1 VAVIILR
8 TRVELLHWREKVATS
23 SKTVGFVP
31 TMGALH
37 RGHLVLLQR
46 AVAENDF
53 CVLSIFVNPA
63 QFAPSDDLAS
73 YPRTLER
80 DIELAAQAGVSV
92 VFVPSAAEIYP
103 QGFATEVSIGPA
115 FSSAFEGAARP
126 GHFSGVCL
134 VVLILLNLVQ
144 ARNVYF
150 GQKDYQQVVVLK
162 QLLSDLAHPSKM
174 IIVPTVRDS
183 DGLALSSRNVYLTPR
198 AREIGLGL
206 PRSLAAAAK
215 LFYAG
220 ERNPA
225 ALLAE
230 LKKVAEQSLC
240 ALDYAVCLLPW
251 TLIQAGET
259 ASPDATEAAHRAG
272 VVGEGIGFVMLATAK
287 VEVPQSDAVLSSVSV
302 PPVRVVRLLDNL
314 VLFESEPWRSEAL
327 RLLDLFQSEGHSPAK
342 LI

>member
-1 VAVIILR
+1 MAVTILR
-8 TRVELLHWREKVATS
+8 TRAELLQWREKVAHS
-23 SKTVGFVP
+23 AKSVGFVP

-63 QFAPSDDLAS
+63 QFAASDDLAS

-80 DIELAAQAGVSV
+80 DIELAEQAGAAV
-92 VFVPSAAEIYP
+92 VFAPSATEIYP
-103 QGFATEVSIGPA
+103 QGFATEVSISSA

-144 ARNVYF
+144 ARSVYF

-162 QLLSDLAHPSKM
+162 RLLSDLAHPSQM

-183 DGLALSSRNVYLTPR
+183 DGLALSSRNVYLTSA
-198 AREIGLGL
+198 ARDIGLGL
-206 PRSLAAAAK
+206 PRSLAAAAS
-215 LFYAG
+215 LYFAG

-225 ALLAE
+225 ALRAE
-230 LKKVAEQSLC
+230 ISKVAGQSRC
-240 ALDYAVCLLPW
+240 SLDYAVCLLPW
-251 TLIQAGET
+251 TLIE
-259 ASPDATEAAHRAG
+259 ASQRSGAE
-272 VVGEGIGFVMLATAK
+272 GEGFVLLATAK
-287 VEVPQSDAVLSSVSV
+287 VEVPQTDAIVSSMSV

-314 VLFESEPWRSEAL
+314 VLCESEPWRSEAL
-327 RLLDLFQSEGHSPAK
+327 GLRDLLCSEGHPAPK

>member
-1 VAVIILR
+1 MALTILR
-8 TRVELLHWREKVATS
+8 TRAELSHWREEAALSVKS
-23 SKTVGFVP
+23 VGFVP

-37 RGHLVLLQR
+37 RGHLVLLHR

-63 QFAPSDDLAS
+63 QFAASDDLAS
-73 YPRTLER
+73 YPRALER
-80 DIELAAQAGVSV
+80 DIELAAQAGVSA

-103 QGFATEVSIGPA
+103 QGFATEVSISSA
-115 FSSAFEGAARP
+115 LSSAFEGAARP

-144 ARNVYF
+144 ARSVYF

-162 QLLSDLAHPSKM
+162 RLLSDLAHPSQM

-183 DGLALSSRNVYLTPR
+183 DGLALSSRNVYLTPA

-206 PRSLAAAAK
+206 PRSLAAAAR
-215 LFYAG
+215 LYYAG

-230 LKKVAEQSLC
+230 LKRVAEQSMC
-240 ALDYAVCLLPW
+240 TLDYAVCLLPW
-251 TLIQAGET
+251 TLDAVTEPPGIIAPDSSGE
-259 ASPDATEAAHRAG
+259 
-272 VVGEGIGFVMLATAK
+272 EGYVLLATAR
-287 VEVPQSDAVLSSVSV
+287 VEVPQTDAVIASTS
-302 PPVRVVRLLDNL
+302 PVRIVRLLDNL

-327 RLLDLFQSEGHSPAK
+327 RLFDLLQSESHPPAK

>member
-1 VAVIILR
+1 MALTILR
-8 TRVELLHWREKVATS
+8 TRAELAHWREQVALSTKS
-23 SKTVGFVP
+23 AKSVGFVP

-37 RGHLVLLQR
+37 RGHLLLLQR
-46 AVAENDF
+46 AVAENDY
-53 CVLSIFVNPA
+53 CVLSIFVNPT
-63 QFAPSDDLAS
+63 QFAASDDLAS
-73 YPRTLER
+73 YPRTLEK

-103 QGFATEVSIGPA
+103 QGFATSVSIASA

-183 DGLALSSRNVYLTPR
+183 DGLALSSRNVYLTPAAR
-198 AREIGLGL
+198 AMGLGL
-206 PRSLAAAAK
+206 PRSLAAAAR
-215 LFYAG
+215 LYYAG
-220 ERNPA
+220 ERNPS

-230 LKKVAEQSLC
+230 LKKVAEQSMC
-240 ALDYAVCLLPW
+240 PLDYAVCLAPW
-251 TLIQAGET
+251 TLDAATEPPGILAPD
-259 ASPDATEAAHRAG
+259 SPDSSGE
-272 VVGEGIGFVMLATAK
+272 VGYVLLATAR
-287 VEVPQSDAVLSSVSV
+287 VEVPQTDAVIVSTS
-302 PPVRVVRLLDNL
+302 PVRIVRLLDNL

-327 RLLDLFQSEGHSPAK
+327 RLFDLLQSESHPPAK